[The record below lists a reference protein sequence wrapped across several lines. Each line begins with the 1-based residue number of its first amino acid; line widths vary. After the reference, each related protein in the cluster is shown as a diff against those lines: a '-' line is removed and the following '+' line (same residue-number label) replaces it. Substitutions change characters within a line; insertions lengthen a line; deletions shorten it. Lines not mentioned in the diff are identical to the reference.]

1 MALQPARAWGM
12 VAALVN
18 HLSPRALVVLRVP
31 RGAEPPAERDVRAAI
46 EADRSALG
54 LPLADVT
61 EYRLAGPY
69 ALDIGGEAVDEYVAW
84 EV

>member
-1 MALQPARAWGM
+1 M

-31 RGAEPPAERDVRAAI
+31 RGAGPPAARDVRAAI
-46 EADRSALG
+46 ETDRSALG
-54 LPLADVT
+54 LPPGDVT

-69 ALDIGGEAVDEYVAW
+69 AIDVAGEPVDEYVAW